1 MRLKILVPF
10 CWFNTKNV
18 AHPQRRID
26 PISDLTQIAHHRSP
40 KALLVEALDYA
51 LDDARPDTSLV
62 FILTV
67 AQDLGPVLKEIGLN
81 GAGTTHAPQQRM
93 QAGAPARAPRHLGA
107 MIAASN
113 A

>member
-40 KALLVEALDYA
+40 KALWNSCFQFRLMVEALD
-51 LDDARPDTSLV
+51 
-62 FILTV
+62 
-67 AQDLGPVLKEIGLN
+67 
-81 GAGTTHAPQQRM
+81 
-93 QAGAPARAPRHLGA
+93 
-107 MIAASN
+107 
-113 A
+113 